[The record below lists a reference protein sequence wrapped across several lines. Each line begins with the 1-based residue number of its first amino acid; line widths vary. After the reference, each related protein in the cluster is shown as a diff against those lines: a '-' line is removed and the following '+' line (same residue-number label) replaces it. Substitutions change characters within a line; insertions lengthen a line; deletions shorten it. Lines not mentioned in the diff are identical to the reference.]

1 MRELRDP
8 RFLIVDDV
16 PARRRV
22 MCALLKEIGFE
33 RTASAEDGGVALA
46 MLGRATYDVVVSD
59 TLMPN
64 MNGFELLAAIKAD
77 AALKHLPVL
86 MVTVEGRDDDFARA
100 DGSGCCGLHRQAVHP
115 RRARGARARGARA
128 PGRDRL
134 TVLAALRR
142 APSGAGVT
150 GALSARRP
158 ASPHRRRIGRRSPC

>member
-100 DGSGCCGLHRQAVHP
+100 MAAGAAACIVKPFTRAALEERVREVLARQA
-115 RRARGARARGARA
+115 ATA
-128 PGRDRL
+128 
-134 TVLAALRR
+134 
-142 APSGAGVT
+142 
-150 GALSARRP
+150 
-158 ASPHRRRIGRRSPC
+158 